1 VKQACNIREEIH
13 NAKIQSDVQRK
24 RRHKNPMTREY
35 KGIVKRSS
43 PMKTVI
49 GYYKSFSAFL
59 PNIARSSAETEANQG
74 NCLDAVREGN

>member
-1 VKQACNIREEIH
+1 
-13 NAKIQSDVQRK
+13 
-24 RRHKNPMTREY
+24 MTREY